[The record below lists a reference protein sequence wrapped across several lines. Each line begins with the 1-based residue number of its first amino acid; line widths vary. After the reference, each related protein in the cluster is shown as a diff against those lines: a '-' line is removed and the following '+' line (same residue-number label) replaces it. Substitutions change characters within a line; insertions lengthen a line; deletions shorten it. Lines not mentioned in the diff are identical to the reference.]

1 MYDFFVVGAGYSGSI
16 VAERL
21 ANAGARVHVIDRRPH
36 IGGNAYDEVDAH
48 GVLVHRYGP
57 HIFHTNSDRVVHY
70 LSRFTGWRPYEHRVL
85 SQVNGKLLPFPIN
98 LTTLNAL
105 YGLKLDEAGAKAF
118 YERVREPRHPIRTS
132 EDVVVNAVGRDLYEK
147 FFRGYTRKLWG
158 RDASELTA
166 SVTGRIPFRTDSDD
180 RYFTDKF
187 QAIPLHG
194 YTKMFERILDHPM
207 ISVELGVDFLA
218 VRHHVRAGHIIF
230 TGPIDAY
237 FGYRFGKLPY
247 RSIRFEHVQLP
258 MIERYQ
264 PVSTVNYPNDL
275 AFTRVTEFKYL
286 TGQKHPGTSIVRE
299 YPQEDGDPY
308 YPVPAPENQLLY
320 KRYEALAAE
329 ERAVTFVGR
338 LALYRYYD
346 MNQVVALA
354 LSTVERILAPASGGN
369 VVG

>member
-1 MYDFFVVGAGYSGSI
+1 
-16 VAERL
+16 
-21 ANAGARVHVIDRRPH
+21 
-36 IGGNAYDEVDAH
+36 
-48 GVLVHRYGP
+48 
-57 HIFHTNSDRVVHY
+57 
-70 LSRFTGWRPYEHRVL
+70 
-85 SQVNGKLLPFPIN
+85 
-98 LTTLNAL
+98 
-105 YGLKLDEAGAKAF
+105 
-118 YERVREPRHPIRTS
+118 
-132 EDVVVNAVGRDLYEK
+132 
-147 FFRGYTRKLWG
+147 
-158 RDASELTA
+158 
-166 SVTGRIPFRTDSDD
+166 
-180 RYFTDKF
+180 
-187 QAIPLHG
+187 
-194 YTKMFERILDHPM
+194 
-207 ISVELGVDFLA
+207 
-218 VRHHVRAGHIIF
+218 
-230 TGPIDAY
+230 
-237 FGYRFGKLPY
+237 
-247 RSIRFEHVQLP
+247 